1 MTNVSDGTLTVIA
14 RGTRE
19 GYETLKS
26 NEVTI
31 SITPAPVTIVVDNAE
46 KFYND
51 PDPAFTGKING
62 LVKAGD
68 LGNVIYSRTNN
79 DEEVGVYQD
88 VLTANYTSNENY
100 TVKIENGD
108 FEIKSASLEGAV
120 LTAKGGEWTYD
131 GNAHAATAVLEH
143 APGYTIYYKTGNGDW
158 TTEAPSVTNVA
169 DGLVTVSVKAERH
182 GYEALEAEDVTLKI
196 LPKKV
201 NIQVK
206 NAEKFF
212 DEPDPKFEGTVS
224 ALVNQE
230 DLGTVTYTR
239 ENTEEAVGIY
249 NEVLTANYTS
259 NGNYEVTIKK
269 GDFEIKTATLEGASL
284 SAAGGSW
291 TYDGKTHY
299 ANAELTNADN
309 YTIYYRVGDGEWT
322 TEIPGV
328 TNVSEGELT
337 VSVKA
342 TRTGYVDLVTED
354 VKLVITPRDATI
366 TVNDAEKFYDE
377 KRSVI
382 YRNRD

>member
-51 PDPAFTGKING
+51 LDPAFTGKING

-68 LGNVIYSRTNN
+68 IGNVIYSRTNN

-131 GNAHAATAVLEH
+131 GNAHAATAALEH
-143 APGYTIYYKTGNGDW
+143 APGYTIYYKTGNSGW
-158 TTEAPSVTNVA
+158 TTEAPSVTDVA

-201 NIQVK
+201 IIQVK

-259 NGNYEVTIKK
+259 MVTMK
-269 GDFEIKTATLEGASL
+269 
-284 SAAGGSW
+284 
-291 TYDGKTHY
+291 
-299 ANAELTNADN
+299 
-309 YTIYYRVGDGEWT
+309 
-322 TEIPGV
+322 
-328 TNVSEGELT
+328 
-337 VSVKA
+337 
-342 TRTGYVDLVTED
+342 
-354 VKLVITPRDATI
+354 
-366 TVNDAEKFYDE
+366 
-377 KRSVI
+377 
-382 YRNRD
+382 